1 MFINLL
7 IFMTVI
13 VSLFAFKLF
22 LEKSKTRDDFHLPG
36 YNDDKFKAN
45 GNKPITDDSSNE
57 DDDKSKDDSSNKDD
71 DTKDDSSSKS
81 KVKEALSEAKEAV
94 AQTAKEAKEAASTA
108 KNIISQIFAVLSSM
122 FWWSVLFGVV
132 YLILEFGISI
142 YQGASEFMSD
152 SSTPTSTP
160 IPLNRIVDGDY
171 VPDKT
176 DGTYLFT
183 IDANKTYRI
192 KVSGCNLRIRVDG
205 ARYNT
210 SPYTVGGCSDGKDTA
225 YMKKWKI
232 TSFHK
237 KVISTN
243 AYWGMA
249 ILVVKKKKKIIK
261 KLPIGGNLYRLNGA
275 EFPNNA
281 KLYLYVNLSVH
292 ENVESGEWH
301 VVVDEI

>member
-13 VSLFAFKLF
+13 VGLFAFKLF

-45 GNKPITDDSSNE
+45 DNKPITDDSSNK
-57 DDDKSKDDSSNKDD
+57 DDDKSKD
-71 DTKDDSSSKS
+71 KS
-81 KVKEALSEAKEAV
+81 KVKEALSEAKGAV
-94 AQTAKEAKEAASTA
+94 AQTAKEAKEATKTA
-108 KNIISQIFAVLSSM
+108 KNIISQIFAVISSM

-142 YQGASEFMSD
+142 YQGASEFAS

-176 DGTYLFT
+176 HGTYLFT
-183 IDANKTYRI
+183 MDANKTYRI

-301 VVVDEI
+301 VTVDEI